1 MNILEDKYIV
11 NRRTCTYDDI
21 ESLIDA
27 FPGGM
32 ILTDTNGA
40 IIDLNEPLARILLK
54 TKEELIG
61 APAAIYL
68 EETIAQSRLMKLEEV
83 LRTKKPVTFIDYER
97 KRWWKTTAIPV
108 KDNKDH
114 VLNIAGFIEDITD
127 QKKQEQQKASDMEE
141 YYKTIIEH
149 SMDILTII
157 NNEGKITYVS
167 PSLSKLLGHDPEKR
181 TNESMYKNIHPDDL
195 SKLQMLFKRVKEHP
209 NLTVNATFRVCNN
222 EGTYRTL
229 ETIVTNELK
238 NPLIKG
244 LIIHARDVTDRE
256 QSRIELQNQKRY
268 LETLMNSTSEIIFT
282 IDSKQNIGIW
292 NRAAEINTGIKRKD
306 IQGKSIQTIPLFVN
320 ISELQEYIKDITLGK
335 PVFLHQIVVKAHGYG
350 KRLWDVS
357 TSLVKK
363 EGQPMGMIFVCK
375 DITYKDESHGKL
387 IPGMSYLIS
396 DTTLDPARD
405 LFRSLLKQ
413 QWSGFYISR
422 SNEKPEQL
430 FTEIT
435 PHFAAITSNRTNDH
449 TISNLEELH
458 HQISTFIHSNKNVV
472 ILLDRIDY
480 LVSLFSFHEALNTLY
495 GLADLIKQE
504 QGILLL
510 RVNKLLF
517 TPEQYAFL
525 QEEFS
530 KLPSKEIQ
538 YVHLQDDEFHVLEY
552 ICEQNQKNSLI
563 SQKHIC
569 QHFSISKVTAQKR
582 LEELLTK
589 GLIISKKQGRS
600 KFLYVTDKGR
610 ELLQKHSIL

>member
-1 MNILEDKYIV
+1 MYILEDMYIV
-11 NRRTCTYDDI
+11 NRKNCSYDDI
-21 ESLIDA
+21 ESLIDS

-32 ILTDTNGA
+32 ILTDTNGV

-54 TKEELIG
+54 PKEQLIG
-61 APAAIYL
+61 TPAAVHL
-68 EETIAQSRLMKLEEV
+68 EENIAKSRYKKLEEV
-83 LRTKKPVTFIDYER
+83 LKTKKPLTFIDYER
-97 KRWWKTTAIPV
+97 KRWWKTTIIPV
-108 KDNKDH
+108 KDNKGH
-114 VLNIAGFIEDITD
+114 ILNVAGFIEDITD
-127 QKKQEQQKASDMEE
+127 QKKQEQQKISNMEE
-141 YYKTIIEH
+141 YYRTIIEH

-157 NNEGKITYVS
+157 NGEGKITYVS
-167 PSLSKLLGHDPEKR
+167 PSLSTLLGHDPKMR
-181 TNESMYKNIHPDDL
+181 TNESMDKNIHPEDL
-195 SKLQMLFKRVKEHP
+195 SKLQILFKRVKEHP
-209 NLTVNATFRVCNN
+209 DLTVNATFRVRNN

-244 LIIHARDVTDRE
+244 LIIHARDVTERE

-282 IDSKQNIGIW
+282 IDSKLKIGIW

-306 IQGKSIQTIPLFVN
+306 IHGKSIQTIPLFVN

-363 EGQPMGMIFVCK
+363 DDQPMEMIFVCK

-405 LFRSLLKQ
+405 LFKSLLKQ
-413 QWSGFYISR
+413 QWSGFCISR

-430 FTEIT
+430 FPEIS
-435 PHFAAITSNRTNDH
+435 PHFAAITSDRTNDH
-449 TISNLEELH
+449 TISNLDELH
-458 HQISTFIHSNKNVV
+458 HQISTFIHSKKNVV

-480 LVSLFSFHEALNTLY
+480 LVSLFSFHEVLNTLY

-530 KLPSKEIQ
+530 KLPSQEIQ
-538 YVHLQDDEFHVLEY
+538 YVHLQDDEFHILEY
-552 ICEQNQKNSLI
+552 IHEQNQKNSLT

-569 QHFSISKVTAQKR
+569 QHYSISKVTAQKR

-610 ELLQKHSIL
+610 EILQKHSIL